1 MADVPREKLEQAW
14 ERARTRHPAVVLERD
29 PFVEYLAAHDATSEA
44 LASASDDGLA
54 ELYLVA
60 ALHHRVPRASDAFET
75 QYLAR
80 LPASL
85 AKLRLSDADLDEV
98 RQRVRLKL
106 LIAGPAGSLGIERY
120 AGRGRL
126 GGLVHVTATR
136 EAVSLRR
143 AERPTAPESSA
154 DVAAGL
160 DPAAE
165 LLRGHAR
172 EAFHRAFAA
181 AVRELPARDRTLL
194 RMHLLRGVTLE
205 SLATMYAV
213 HRATIVRWLAS
224 AREQVLSRTRALL
237 RADLGLSAQE
247 LDSLMEAAQSRVDLT
262 LERLFASDD
271 GV

>member
-1 MADVPREKLEQAW
+1 MVERERLEQAW
-14 ERARTRHPAVVLERD
+14 ERARARHPSVALDRD
-29 PFVEYLAAHDATSEA
+29 VFVQYLAAHEGTAGA

-60 ALHHRVPRASDAFET
+60 ALHHRVARAPEAFEA

-80 LPASL
+80 LPSSL

-98 RQRVRLKL
+98 KQRVRLKL
-106 LIAGPAGSLGIERY
+106 LVAGTSTQTLGVECY

-143 AERPTAPESSA
+143 ADRPSAAESSA
-154 DVAAGL
+154 DVAADL

-205 SLATMYAV
+205 SLATMYGV
-213 HRATIVRWLAS
+213 HRATVVRWLAA

-237 RADLGLSAQE
+237 RDDLGLSARE
-247 LDSLMEAAQSRVDLT
+247 LDSLMDAAQSRVDLT

-271 GV
+271 GG